1 MMTVNI
7 ILKIILYLTMGYGA
21 YVCWSAF
28 RSSKKKAW
36 LLICI
41 FCLSIFFALAV
52 RASVKV
58 IFHEHYE
65 RNRKTE
71 KMYIVGEDGEK
82 IEIKHETLNINLPIF
97 QILLVIGLSFLAED
111 EIKRNKSEQN
121 RIR

>member
-52 RASVKV
+52 RTGVKV
-58 IFHEHYE
+58 IFHENYE
-65 RNRKTE
+65 RNRKAE
-71 KMYIVGEDGEK
+71 KMYIVREDAGK

-111 EIKRNKSEQN
+111 EIKRNK
-121 RIR
+121 IRTKRL